1 MTFAD
6 IHIRDP
12 FILPHNGVY
21 YLYGTRCGTRRKE
34 RGYGFDVYTST
45 DLVTWSE
52 PKAIFEAQADFW
64 GTRDFWAPEVHF
76 YNGKFFLFASFTSD
90 TTCRGTAILI
100 CDTPDGE
107 FKPHSDGAITPKD
120 WECLDGTFYVDQA
133 GTPYMVF
140 CHEWLQVRDGT
151 VCAVELTPD
160 LSAPVGTP
168 FQLWNAAAAPWIK
181 AIREEDEFVTDG
193 PFLLNWNGKLA
204 SIWSSFDKDGYVE
217 ALATSEGDLQGPWSV
232 DHPTL
237 LSGHDGGHGMIF
249 TGFDGVQRFV
259 CHQPN
264 QSPNERPALY
274 RFENGAFFKD

>member
-1 MTFAD
+1 MKLSD

-21 YLYGTRCGTRRKE
+21 YLYGTRCNCVNFKK
-34 RGYGFDVYTST
+34 GFDVYTST
-45 DLVTWSE
+45 DLETWSE
-52 PKAIFEAQADFW
+52 PQSIFEAREGFW

-76 YNGKFFLFASFTSD
+76 YNGEFYLFASFKSETA
-90 TTCRGTAILI
+90 CRGTAILI

-107 FKPHSDGAITPKD
+107 FKPHSDGSITPKD
-120 WECLDGTFYVDQA
+120 WECLDGTFYVDEA

-160 LSAPVGTP
+160 LSAPVGEP
-168 FQLWNAAAAPWIK
+168 FLLWNAAAAPWVK
-181 AIREEDEFVTDG
+181 GIRDPDEYVTDG
-193 PFLLNWNGKLA
+193 PFLLNLNGKLC

-217 ALATSEGDLQGPWSV
+217 ALATSEGGIRGPWSV
-232 DHPTL
+232 DHPAM

-249 TGFDGVQRFV
+249 TTFEGQKKFI

-264 QSPNERPALY
+264 QSPNERPAIY
-274 RFENGAFFKD
+274 SFINGTFEKD